1 MYIFTSIYFIKFI
14 YPEITIFY
22 GTSFLDD
29 PRFPVKIFKEFIR
42 RRPEDCLAPDIRFY
56 LGILPF
62 RKIVTDLE
70 HREACWFSKQ
80 AMGTNTMGNIVN
92 DWLKRVVCQDEKQTT
107 LLVKQP

>member
-42 RRPEDCLAPDIRFY
+42 RRPDDFLVPDIRFY

-107 LLVKQP
+107 LLVKPP